1 MDDIIKECESVFIF
15 FCQCARSGIVQT
27 CVIELYTKSEILSE
41 ILIMTRKSNSNPSAK
56 SLQEENKALETEI
69 ASLKSEF
76 KRVSSAVKCHES
88 LNG

>member
-56 SLQEENKALETEI
+56 SLQEENKALKTEI
-69 ASLKSEF
+69 ESLKSEF
-76 KRVSSAVKCHES
+76 KRGLVGS
-88 LNG
+88 